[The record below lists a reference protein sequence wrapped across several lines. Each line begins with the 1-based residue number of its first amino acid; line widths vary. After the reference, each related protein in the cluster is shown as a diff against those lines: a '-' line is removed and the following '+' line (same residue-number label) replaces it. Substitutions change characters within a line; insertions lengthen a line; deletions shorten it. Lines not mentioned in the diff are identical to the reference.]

1 MSGTMVIAFRTPEH
15 VHEAL
20 AAAAKDDLSS
30 PSVVARQAVVRE
42 LRRRGYLPEAAPA
55 KAVSRG

>member
-1 MSGTMVIAFRTPEH
+1 MSVTIAFRVTDPTIH
-15 VHEAL
+15 SAL

-30 PSVVARQAVVRE
+30 PSVVARQAVVKE

-55 KAVSRG
+55 KAAAHG

>member
-1 MSGTMVIAFRTPEH
+1 MSTSMVIAFRTPEH

-20 AAAAKDDLSS
+20 SRAAEDDLSS
-30 PSVVARQAVVRE
+30 PSVVARQAVVKE

-55 KAVSRG
+55 KAAARG